1 MHDINSDLALR
12 RFHNA
17 MRILL
22 NLDRDEIE
30 TEGVINLLDAAADAK
45 WERFRTDPF
54 RFFVRADDATA
65 EKLWTII
72 EKRQP
77 QRK

>member
-1 MHDINSDLALR
+1 MPDINSDLALR

-30 TEGVINLLDAAADAK
+30 TEGVINMLDAAADAK

-54 RFFVRADDATA
+54 RFFIACDDATA
-65 EKLWTII
+65 EKLWAMI

-77 QRK
+77 KR